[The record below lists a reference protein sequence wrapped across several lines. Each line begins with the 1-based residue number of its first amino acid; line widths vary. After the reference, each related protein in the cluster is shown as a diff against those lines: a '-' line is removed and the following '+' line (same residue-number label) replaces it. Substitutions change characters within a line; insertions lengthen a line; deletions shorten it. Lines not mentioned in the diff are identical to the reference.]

1 MPKKVTIGNRK
12 VLRVMGGG
20 VGLLVSS
27 ACPKTQKAR
36 ACAAATISIL
46 RKAESHSAPYFRNE
60 SLKCKVIRRN
70 RASGLVLCEC
80 AHVRIHVVGKYVRI
94 VAARHAGRHAGRLM
108 YTYMYVHMYVCKKYI
123 ERERDVR
130 MRVHVCVYVCM
141 YVCINMNIDIHIYVY
156 VYMCVRFI
164 YACTYYIYIY
174 IYMHIYT

>member
-70 RASGLVLCEC
+70 WASGLVLCEC

-94 VAARHAGRHAGRLM
+94 VAARHAGRHAGRLI
-108 YTYMYVHMYVCKKYI
+108 YTYMYVHMYVYKKI
-123 ERERDVR
+123 HRERERC
-130 MRVHVCVYVCM
+130 VCVCMCACMYVCM
-141 YVCINMNIDIHIYVY
+141 YV
-156 VYMCVRFI
+156 
-164 YACTYYIYIY
+164 
-174 IYMHIYT
+174 